1 MTNLLET
8 TDKELA
14 SMDISPQKFQELL
27 EEIERLKREN
37 ALLRQAAG
45 IQVSKP
51 DPEPVQVTAS
61 ERQALL
67 RKTV

>member
-1 MTNLLET
+1 
-8 TDKELA
+8 
-14 SMDISPQKFQELL
+14 MDISPQKFQELL

>member
-1 MTNLLET
+1 MTKQLET
-8 TDKELA
+8 TDKELV

-45 IQVSKP
+45 IQVSKHE
-51 DPEPVQVTAS
+51 PEPVHVTIN